1 MKKFFT
7 TLAAAVVAVSVN
19 AQVYVGGNVGI
30 ASIDNGD
37 DSETV
42 YSLLPEVG
50 YNFNKDWAVGAQF
63 GWSKGNLYSEAGDLA
78 LGDVSLTHTFEF
90 NPYVRYTFVHTKL
103 VDVFCDGSLGYKHYN
118 NSGDQYSIGFKPG
131 IALNLNE
138 NFSLVARVGFAG
150 YQTFN
155 PKGDGDNTDVW
166 GLDFD
171 GNHIQL
177 GINFKF

>member
-1 MKKFFT
+1 M
-7 TLAAAVVAVSVN
+7 TLAAAVMAAGVS

-30 ASIDNGD
+30 ASVDAGGD

-42 YSLLPEVG
+42 YSFLPEIG
-50 YNFNKDWAVGAQF
+50 YNLSKDWAVGAQF
-63 GWSKGNLYSEAGDLA
+63 GWSKGELQISDGELA

-90 NPYVRYTFVHTKL
+90 DPYVRYTFFHSKAI
-103 VDVFCDGSLGYKHYN
+103 DVFCDGSLGYKHYN
-118 NSGDQYSIGFKPG
+118 NSGDEYSIGLKPG
-131 IALNLNE
+131 IALNLNDK
-138 NFSLVARVGFAG
+138 FSLVARVGFLG

-155 PKGDGDNTDVW
+155 PKGDGDNTNVW

-171 GNHIQL
+171 SNNIQL